1 MKNLARIGLLLFC
14 LSLPG
19 GPRWEK
25 QSSLQCHTNKKSK
38 KNERQKPASVKSS
51 GSGSRQLEITADNT
65 QAACSK
71 PGSRPKS
78 LMSQAASLPPLPL
91 GASLYSLD
99 WAGGTHSWHGA
110 HISQHGFTESHSKCC
125 ILGLRTANIRRETS
139 LEKRN
144 TLYRKKEEKE
154 KSDGLIA
161 SRQVR
166 DWIDL
171 HF

>member
-1 MKNLARIGLLLFC
+1 ML
-14 LSLPG
+14 
-19 GPRWEK
+19 
-25 QSSLQCHTNKKSK
+25 
-38 KNERQKPASVKSS
+38 
-51 GSGSRQLEITADNT
+51 
-65 QAACSK
+65 AACSK

-78 LMSQAASLPPLPL
+78 LMSQAASLPLLPL

-125 ILGLRTANIRRETS
+125 ILGLWTANIRRETS
-139 LEKRN
+139 LEKRYK
-144 TLYRKKEEKE
+144 LYRKKEEKE

-171 HF
+171 HFQSIRDNKHLPERWSFPKRWFEGCRIEVIWHDSFFKEKAPVTGGLQGSKLQHEGYS

>member
-1 MKNLARIGLLLFC
+1 
-14 LSLPG
+14 
-19 GPRWEK
+19 
-25 QSSLQCHTNKKSK
+25 
-38 KNERQKPASVKSS
+38 
-51 GSGSRQLEITADNT
+51 
-65 QAACSK
+65 
-71 PGSRPKS
+71 
-78 LMSQAASLPPLPL
+78 MSQAASLPPLPL

-144 TLYRKKEEKE
+144 TLYRKKEEK

-171 HF
+171 HFQSLRDKHLPERWSFPQRWFEGCKIEVIWHGSFFKGKELETGGLQGSKLQHEGYS